1 MITIK
6 VIIIGHRG
14 KRKLLLKGMKGNYI
28 WAKQNVGSKNY
39 FESKKM
45 SQSGV
50 GSMQGSSKGRLPLK
64 VVFHYR
70 LSSTTGSLPSKVV
83 FH

>member
-64 VVFHYR
+64 VVFHCW
-70 LSSTTGSLPSKVV
+70 SFSTTGRLTNLIQLI
-83 FH
+83 